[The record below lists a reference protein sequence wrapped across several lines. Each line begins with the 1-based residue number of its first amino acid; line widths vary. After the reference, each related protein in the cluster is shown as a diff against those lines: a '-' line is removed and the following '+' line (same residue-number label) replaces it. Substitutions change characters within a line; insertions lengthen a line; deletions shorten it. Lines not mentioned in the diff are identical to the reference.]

1 MIWVIIP
8 APAFDMKCRGLTTE
22 EGIIMAKHWTDD
34 TALVESIAGNLY
46 NALPLLPK
54 RLVRVDALTK
64 EFGMPFSHIQIMCM
78 LSDKEMTIGE
88 ISTSLG
94 IAKPNITPLLDALYE
109 RGLLER
115 CRSEKDRR
123 IVNVRLRPE
132 GVELTERI
140 KVSISAQ
147 MAEWPGDF
155 SLSDIKRLNN
165 ALAYLIEV
173 GNRLASAERKHHTDA

>member
-1 MIWVIIP
+1 
-8 APAFDMKCRGLTTE
+8 
-22 EGIIMAKHWTDD
+22 MAKHWTDD
-34 TALVESIAGNLY
+34 TALTMAIAENLY

-115 CRSEKDRR
+115 CRSDKDRR
-123 IVNVRLRPE
+123 IVNVRLCEE
-132 GVELTERI
+132 GRALTEKI
-140 KVSISAQ
+140 KASISAQ
-147 MAEWPGDF
+147 MQEWPEGF
-155 SLSDIKRLNN
+155 SHSDVKRLNN

-173 GNRLASAERKHHTDA
+173 GNRLAVAERKQNKDA

>member
-1 MIWVIIP
+1 
-8 APAFDMKCRGLTTE
+8 
-22 EGIIMAKHWTDD
+22 MAKHWTDD
-34 TALVESIAGNLY
+34 AALTMAIAENLY

-115 CRSEKDRR
+115 CRSDKDRR
-123 IVNVRLRPE
+123 IVNVRLCAE
-132 GVELTERI
+132 GRALTEKI
-140 KVSISAQ
+140 KASISAQ
-147 MAEWPGDF
+147 MQEWPEGF
-155 SLSDIKRLNN
+155 SHSDVKRLNN

-173 GNRLASAERKHHTDA
+173 GNRLAVAERKQNKDV

>member
-1 MIWVIIP
+1 
-8 APAFDMKCRGLTTE
+8 
-22 EGIIMAKHWTDD
+22 MAKHWTDD
-34 TALVESIAGNLY
+34 AALTMAIAENLY

-115 CRSEKDRR
+115 CRSDKDRR
-123 IVNVRLRPE
+123 IVNVRLCEE
-132 GVELTERI
+132 GRALTEKI
-140 KVSISAQ
+140 KASISAQ
-147 MAEWPGDF
+147 MQEWPEGF
-155 SLSDIKRLNN
+155 SHSDVKRLNN

-173 GNRLASAERKHHTDA
+173 GNRLAVAERKQNKDV